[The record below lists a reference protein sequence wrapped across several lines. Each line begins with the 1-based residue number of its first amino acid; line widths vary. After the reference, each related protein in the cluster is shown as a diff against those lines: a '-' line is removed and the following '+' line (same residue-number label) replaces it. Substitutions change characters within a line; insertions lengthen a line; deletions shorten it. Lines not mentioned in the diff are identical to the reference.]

1 MQNYVCMYEGPAEEP
16 RPSCSLCIYLH
27 LSVNTDR
34 RTDGRTDGK
43 ADGCDAF
50 KFAFT
55 FTFALTFIHS
65 HSPAK
70 GGGSPIGKPFLLGF
84 GKSPPKRDLPNRCA
98 NGGRN
103 ENGYVLLWARG
114 AERERERETYTCTC
128 TDTHTYISGRICRL
142 DRDIAA
148 ANQLVTT

>member
-70 GGGSPIGKPFLLGF
+70 GGARRLASLFFWVLGNRRPKGTFLTGVQTAVEMKMVMFYYELGVQ
-84 GKSPPKRDLPNRCA
+84 R
-98 NGGRN
+98 
-103 ENGYVLLWARG
+103 
-114 AERERERETYTCTC
+114 ERERERYIYMHMHIH
-128 TDTHTYISGRICRL
+128 THIHIR
-142 DRDIAA
+142 
-148 ANQLVTT
+148 